1 MRYGSILVVADGRE
15 GTQAVARTAMDL
27 GTAFQC
33 HVEWLH
39 VRQATAE
46 GRTIAAGSMGPA
58 AVWEP
63 LVLGDDGQS
72 DARAERARS
81 LFKQLCED
89 PGLAIDVKETP
100 PCDRLTASFRELE
113 GFEPDLVES
122 EGRLVDLIVVS
133 KPGRDGESGSSASL
147 HAAILG
153 TGRPVLILAPQG
165 RSAMPTT
172 AAIAWDGSKQAA
184 RAVTAALP
192 LLLRADKVVVITG
205 LVNEDVSNPSRLV
218 RYLSGHGVEARTWAF
233 VPQEGSLG
241 RDILDQSTEAEAE
254 LLVMGAYSRGRLRE
268 LVLGGVTRECLRHG
282 EIPMLVNH

>member
-39 VRQATAE
+39 VRQGTAE

-63 LVLGDDGQS
+63 LVLGDDGES

-122 EGRLVDLIVVS
+122 EGRLV
-133 KPGRDGESGSSASL
+133 SGSSASL

-153 TGRPVLILAPQG
+153 TGRPVLVLAPQG

-241 RDILDQSTEAEAE
+241 RDILGQSTEAEAE

>member
-1 MRYGSILVVADGRE
+1 
-15 GTQAVARTAMDL
+15 
-27 GTAFQC
+27 
-33 HVEWLH
+33 
-39 VRQATAE
+39 
-46 GRTIAAGSMGPA
+46 
-58 AVWEP
+58 
-63 LVLGDDGQS
+63 
-72 DARAERARS
+72 
-81 LFKQLCED
+81 
-89 PGLAIDVKETP
+89 
-100 PCDRLTASFRELE
+100 
-113 GFEPDLVES
+113 
-122 EGRLVDLIVVS
+122 
-133 KPGRDGESGSSASL
+133 
-147 HAAILG
+147 
-153 TGRPVLILAPQG
+153 
-165 RSAMPTT
+165 MPTT

-241 RDILDQSTEAEAE
+241 RDILGQSTEAEAE